1 MHFLP
6 LEPRG
11 LRLARQNQ
19 TEVILRL
26 SRTHVNAKLSM
37 AKLTDPRC
45 YNPSTGSSSDEATLA
60 VSDSCFDLPDT
71 CSIHPSVEPEIC
83 DA

>member
-45 YNPSTGSSSDEATLA
+45 YNPSTG
-60 VSDSCFDLPDT
+60 
-71 CSIHPSVEPEIC
+71 
-83 DA
+83 